1 MVKKNSTQCRD
12 VSEGKEGRLKV
23 KVAHSAQDW
32 RRAKEALGR
41 EHGLG
46 AGSEAGDR
54 LCQLVMEEGKLA
66 GVLVWCAAAWHL
78 KDRDEAVGWDAVTRS
93 ERLKLVVQLRRF
105 LVLEE
110 ARRPNLGSQCLGAGM
125 SELVAQWESE
135 HGYRPLLAESF
146 SDPETHAGTV
156 YKATNWTQ
164 AGTTKGFS
172 QDHTDYYVANGR
184 PKKLW
189 LKELAPHAC
198 ALMSARELPEACKGA
213 LVTRG
218 GARSPLKNAELK
230 SLRDAFAEVPD
241 PRHPKSRRHPMKA
254 MLSLIALGLLMGA
267 RDVLDI
273 WRKVACLSQGQREA
287 IGLRVREKQS
297 KRLKMPGYD
306 ALNDLLAAVDPNAY
320 ASALTAW
327 LQANAGVLPRSL
339 ALDGKSVGDG
349 RCGMIV
355 TLCRH
360 EDGRPVAMIPASGKK
375 EDGEVSGA
383 RALLSDPQVDLLNAI
398 VTADPLH
405 NKEATVR
412 VILEKGGD
420 YLIGTK
426 ANTSKRLKGAAQ
438 TLKDAPFLSSVA
450 KASTGASIPAKPPS
464 SPSRL

>member
-1 MVKKNSTQCRD
+1 MVKKNQETAVNEQEKKRAGL
-12 VSEGKEGRLKV
+12 EI

-110 ARRPNLGSQCLGAGM
+110 ARRPNLASQCLGAGM
-125 SELVAQWESE
+125 RELVAQWEKE

-146 SDPETHAGTV
+146 SDPESHAGTV
-156 YKATNWTQ
+156 YKATNWMQ

-172 QDHTDYYVANGR
+172 QDHTDYYIANGR

-189 LKELAPHAC
+189 LKPLVPKAYE
-198 ALMSARELPEACKGA
+198 LMSARELPQACKGA
-213 LVTRG
+213 LVARG
-218 GARSPLKNAELK
+218 GARSPLKNAGLK
-230 SLRDAFAEVPD
+230 SLRDAFLEVPD
-241 PRHPKSRRHPMKA
+241 PRHPKSRRHPLSA
-254 MLSLIALGLLMGA
+254 MLTLIALGLLMGA

-273 WRKVACLSQGQREA
+273 WRKVACLSPSQREA
-287 IGLRVREKQS
+287 IGLRVRDKQS
-297 KRLKMPGYD
+297 GRLKMPGYD
-306 ALNDLLAAVDPNAY
+306 ALNDLLAAVDPCAY
-320 ASALTAW
+320 AHALTAW

-349 RCGMIV
+349 RCGMII

-375 EDGEVSGA
+375 EDCEVAEA
-383 RALLSDPQVDLLNAI
+383 RALLADPHLELVNALI
-398 VTADPLH
+398 TADPLH
-405 NKEATVR
+405 NKEATAR

-426 ANTSKRLKGAAQ
+426 ENTSKRLEGASRA
-438 TLKDAPFLSSVA
+438 LENSPFL
-450 KASTGASIPAKPPS
+450 T
-464 SPSRL
+464 